1 MLALF
6 LTSLIS
12 FIKIS
17 FITFIASSSSSF
29 LLKIS
34 FITSSA
40 VLYFFFPNS
49 LIKSN
54 IVFFVLITFFVL
66 VETLSEEELS
76 IVVLVTIFDLADAF
90 VLGLFIHLPVFVLHI
105 LFLLIHI
112 CIFSAEQKSLVVL
125 LINYLNYIII
135 LIFILSCKLIF

>member
-6 LTSLIS
+6 LTSLNS
-12 FIKIS
+12 FITIS

-29 LLKIS
+29 LLKIL